1 MTEKSDKTPI
11 IYALLIGIDWYKPNR
26 LYKNLKGCVR
36 DIDRAASYLL
46 KTLKIPSERI
56 FKLTSVNPEVA
67 ETIETK
73 DPEPTYENIVAKFD
87 AITEIAQ
94 PGEQVY
100 IHYSGHGGRAA
111 TIYPQLRGDGQ
122 FDEALVPMDI
132 GEENSRYLRDLE
144 FITLLKRMTDK
155 GLVVTVVLDSC
166 HSGGETRGEYS
177 DIRGGDSDDSSQR
190 RTDSLV
196 ASEEELIR
204 NWDLTRGTA
213 RNATPGD
220 WFPQLSEYV
229 VLAACRPSELA
240 YEYAFNGTERQGAL
254 TYWLLDTLANRS
266 WELTYQLLYDRIYAK
281 VQGQF
286 QNQTPMLFG
295 EGNRQVFGCDR
306 TEYHYTVHVI
316 KLDAAEKRVLLD
328 AGTAQGIGK
337 GAQFAIYPLGTTDF
351 NQKQLAIVEVTE
363 DITVADAWA
372 VIEPDSLP
380 AGTKIEAGAPAVMLA
395 APIELVRRVRLFF
408 KQEDTGDG
416 KLPPNQVLPPEI
428 LKIQGEA
435 LAAIKSAI
443 PNAGKG
449 WVELVSEGQAE
460 HYQVAITK
468 DGEYEICD
476 PSGEPFENLRPHLK
490 VNDLNAAEKVVK
502 RLIHLAKY
510 QAAEGLKNTSAL
522 TNKLIVQ
529 LADENKNPLAD
540 PTKQTLKEAERTYLY
555 IKNDS
560 SQELSVAVLDFQSNW
575 AIDRLDI
582 FGDGA
587 EFATFSPG
595 AEELIPIKF
604 SLPNGYKEGQEILKV
619 FAVANNSAKFN
630 WLKLPPLDAPIEPK
644 SAAEKGE
651 QEEAIRNSSNPLDKL
666 IAAISADVDEAPPVR
681 AAQVDDPNRGWTTK
695 SVTLTVTT

>member
-1 MTEKSDKTPI
+1 MTDKSEQTPN
-11 IYALLIGIDWYKPNR
+11 IYALLIGIDGYKPNR
-26 LYKNLKGCVR
+26 FYKNLKGCVR
-36 DIDRAASYLL
+36 DINLVASYLL
-46 KTLKIPSERI
+46 KTLNIPSERI
-56 FKLTSVNPEVA
+56 FKLTSPNPEVA

-87 AITEIAQ
+87 AITEIAKQ
-94 PGEQVY
+94 GEQVY

-111 TIYPQLRGDGQ
+111 TIYPQLRGQGQ

-132 GEENSRYLRDLE
+132 GEDKSRYLRDLE

-177 DIRGGDSDDSSQR
+177 DIRGGDSDDNSQR

-204 NWDLTRGTA
+204 NWGLTGGTA
-213 RNATPGD
+213 RNATPGG

-266 WELTYQLLYDRIYAK
+266 SELTYQLLYDRIYAK

-286 QNQTPMLFG
+286 QTQSPMLFG
-295 EGNRQVFGCDR
+295 EGNRQVFGSDR

-316 KLDAAEKRVLLD
+316 KVDPAEKRVLLD
-328 AGTAQGIGK
+328 AGRAQGIGK

-351 NQKQLAIVEVTE
+351 NQKELAIVEVTE
-363 DITVADAWA
+363 DITVVNAWA

-380 AGTKIEAGAPAVMLA
+380 VGSKVEAGAPAVMLA
-395 APIELVRRVRLFF
+395 APIELIQRVRLFF
-408 KQEDTGDG
+408 KQEDTGDR

-428 LKIQGEA
+428 LKIQAEA

-443 PNAGKG
+443 PHVGKG

-460 HYQVAITK
+460 QYQVAITK

-490 VNDLNAAEKVVK
+490 VNEPNAPEKVVK

-510 QAAEGLKNTSAL
+510 QAAEVLKNTSAL

-540 PTKQTLKEAERTYLY
+540 PTTQTLKEAERTYLH

-560 SQELSVAVLDFQSNW
+560 PQDLSVVVLDFQSNW
-575 AIDRLDI
+575 AIDQLDI

-604 SLPNGYKEGQEILKV
+604 SLPNGYKEGQDILKV
-619 FAVANNSAKFN
+619 FAVANKSAKFH

-644 SAAEKGE
+644 SAVEKGE
-651 QEEAIRNSSNPLDKL
+651 QEAARNSTNPLDKL
-666 IAAISADVDEAPPVR
+666 LAAISADVDNELSLR
-681 AAQVDDPNRGWTTK
+681 AVQVDDPNRGWMTK
-695 SVTLTVTT
+695 SVTVTVTR